1 MKRDDDGLLTYTK
14 VTHWYSGDTINMDNG
29 EYCLQLCWFISN
41 K

>member
-14 VTHWYSGDTINMDNG
+14 VNWYSGDTINVNNG
-29 EYCLQLCWFISN
+29 EGTQLCWFISN